1 MKTLFILMTLS
12 IMSTT
17 MIYDFNKES
26 SKTDWIIED
35 DGAKDGI
42 PQGKFSIDKDGNGVF
57 SGTNSFDN
65 NGVYASVRRQFDKI
79 QTNENSKILIRLK
92 GDGNEYQFKIKDK
105 SDVLYSYMTT
115 FETSGKWETIE
126 IKLSDLYPSYRG
138 LRQQNS
144 SNYNRDSFV
153 EIAFFIANTE
163 KKSFK
168 LILDKIELK

>member
-1 MKTLFILMTLS
+1 MTLS

-26 SKTDWIIED
+26 SKTDWIIEEYGD
-35 DGAKDGI
+35 MNGI
-42 PQGKFSIDKDGNGVF
+42 LHGKFSIDKDGNGIF
-57 SGTNSFDN
+57 SGTNSLDN
-65 NGVYASVRRQFDKI
+65 NGVYSSVRRQFDKI

-105 SDVLYSYMTT
+105 SDVFYSYMTT

-126 IKLSDLYPSYRG
+126 IKLSDLYLSYRG

-144 SNYNRDSFV
+144 PNYNRDSFV
-153 EIAFFIANTE
+153 EIAFLIANKE

>member
-1 MKTLFILMTLS
+1 MKTLFILLTLS
-12 IMSTT
+12 IMSTS

-26 SKTDWIIED
+26 LKTDWIIED
-35 DGAKDGI
+35 DGAMDGI
-42 PQGKFSIDKDGNGVF
+42 PLGKFSIDKDGNGVF
-57 SGTNSFDN
+57 SGTNSLDN
-65 NGVYASVRRQFDKI
+65 NGVYSSVRRQFDKI

-144 SNYNRDSFV
+144 KNYNRDSFV